1 MPSVQKRIEVTPSGN
16 WPSSRC
22 CLGYQQRPPF
32 LASAADVLPRLASR
46 EDLPSASSA
55 GTRRRQC
62 FSVTLKTASTDEGG
76 FAKYPYS
83 YPFLCLFEVG
93 PGWNEVD
100 GMEKMRRRRRKRRRR
115 RRTRRRWM
123 MRRRRMLW
131 KSCMKESS
139 EKCGRTLSAKET

>member
-1 MPSVQKRIEVTPSGN
+1 MFSRLSTETAFLSLG
-16 WPSSRC
+16 SRC
-22 CLGYQQRPPF
+22 TSPVGIER
-32 LASAADVLPRLASR
+32 RLAER
-46 EDLPSASSA
+46 YSA
-55 GTRRRQC
+55 GARRRQC
-62 FSVTLKTASTDEGG
+62 FSVTLKTESTDEGG

-123 MRRRRMLW
+123 MMRRRMLW

-139 EKCGRTLSAKET
+139 ESVEEPFQRKRHRSTKR